1 MAFALLQGGRLVTGR
16 GIIAVRSNAC
26 YQRHLSAST
35 PVSANGGKNPRN
47 VQQQQQE
54 HASTSSSSSS
64 SSSHSTPS
72 SGPSESSD
80 MPGTKT
86 SDPPLTPNTRALPSL
101 DFTAVANTA
110 IPALSAGDVVDRPTG
125 ARSSRESLSTIE
137 RKRRFLGRLGLTLLG
152 LGLVG
157 AWAHMG
163 REWEQGEDVP
173 QVRTVSG
180 KHSYY
185 AVAHID
191 VAIFTVW

>member
-1 MAFALLQGGRLVTGR
+1 MSFALLQGGRLVTGR
-16 GIIAVRSNAC
+16 GFITARSHAC

-35 PVSANGGKNPRN
+35 PVRANGGKNPRN
-47 VQQQQQE
+47 VQEQQQE
-54 HASTSSSSSS
+54 HASTSSSASS

-72 SGPSESSD
+72 SGPLEPSD
-80 MPGTKT
+80 IPETKT

-101 DFTAVANTA
+101 DFTAVATTA
-110 IPALSAGDVVDRPTG
+110 IPALNAGDVMDRPTG

-157 AWAHMG
+157 AWVHMG

-173 QVRTVSG
+173 QVCTVSG
-180 KHSYY
+180 KHSYST
-185 AVAHID
+185 VRKLMWP
-191 VAIFTVW
+191 FTGW